1 MSIMGAAD
9 LLLMQLEPDDAAR
22 EEATEIKQAVE
33 RGAGLTRQLLAF
45 SRRQATRTRLFA
57 LGDVVRGMDTMLRRL
72 IGPEIDFEIVVPT
85 EPLRVLADSGQIEQC
100 VMNLVVNARDAMPE
114 GGRVTV
120 RLDEVE
126 LDEDGA
132 AGFVDGRP
140 GRYARLSV
148 ADTGTGMDQAIRAKL
163 FEPFFT
169 TKEQGKGTGLG
180 LSIVY
185 GIVKQSGGYI
195 TVTSEIGRGAT
206 FLIYL
211 PLAVAAEPAPA
222 AV

>member
-1 MSIMGAAD
+1 MTICAS
-9 LLLMQLEPDDAAR
+9 
-22 EEATEIKQAVE
+22 
-33 RGAGLTRQLLAF
+33 F
-45 SRRQATRTRLFA
+45 SRTTTC
-57 LGDVVRGMDTMLRRL
+57 DT
-72 IGPEIDFEIVVPT
+72 PA
-85 EPLRVLADSGQIEQC
+85 EPLRVFADSGQIEQC

-132 AGFVDGRP
+132 AAFVEGRP

-148 ADTGTGMDQAIRAKL
+148 ADTGTGMDQATRAKL

-195 TVTSEIGRGAT
+195 TVTSESGRGAT

-211 PLAVAAEPAPA
+211 PIAAAVEPAPA